1 MPKRDDIKTILVI
14 GSGPIVIGQAAEFDY
29 AGTQACLSLKEEGYR
44 VVLVNS
50 NPATIMT
57 DAEMADKVYIEPI
70 TLDFVSRIIRK
81 ERPDAILPTLGG
93 QTGLNMAMELS
104 AAGIL
109 DECNVEVLG
118 TDLTAIKKAKQGDV
132 YTIIPEVTLTQS
144 CLCRVQILSLREGSS
159 GQSQTKQEKTLSLPA
174 NQPIALTKL
183 SLNISPDD
191 RVKIVVTVSDGQ
203 SLHLSQQWPPSS
215 EKS

>member
-1 MPKRDDIKTILVI
+1 MNALLLL
-14 GSGPIVIGQAAEFDY
+14 AALSSQITFNT
-29 AGTQACLSLKEEGYR
+29 TQ
-44 VVLVNS
+44 
-50 NPATIMT
+50 
-57 DAEMADKVYIEPI
+57 
-70 TLDFVSRIIRK
+70 
-81 ERPDAILPTLGG
+81 
-93 QTGLNMAMELS
+93 
-104 AAGIL
+104 
-109 DECNVEVLG
+109 
-118 TDLTAIKKAKQGDV
+118 QGDM

-174 NQPIALTKL
+174 NQPIALTK
-183 SLNISPDD
+183 ISPDD